1 MSAKLMEHFHQT
13 IINFP
18 VEKKYMSW
26 PESFEQGPVT
36 RAENVGSKTNYY
48 ANTENCLESWT
59 TEYLVDKNDIFA
71 THKRLI

>member
-1 MSAKLMEHFHQT
+1 
-13 IINFP
+13 
-18 VEKKYMSW
+18 MSW
-26 PESFEQGPVT
+26 PESFEQGTFT

-48 ANTENCLESWT
+48 ANPEDCLESWT